1 MAEDARTDAGAAG
14 SGEADGRSTRTIF
27 NLVLLALVVAG
38 FGAFVV
44 QNTDSAEVT
53 WLMFEGDAALWLV
66 MVASAVAGAVLV
78 LLTGVLL
85 RRRRSD

>member
-1 MAEDARTDAGAAG
+1 MAEDRAAEVGGPMADDGGLSRRTVVNA
-14 SGEADGRSTRTIF
+14 
-27 NLVLLALVVAG
+27 VLLALVVAG
-38 FGAFVV
+38 FGAFIG
-44 QNTDSAEVT
+44 QNTQSARVE

-66 MVASAVAGAVLV
+66 MLASAVAGAVLT

>member
-1 MAEDARTDAGAAG
+1 MADDAGG
-14 SGEADGRSTRTIF
+14 PSKRTIA
-27 NLVLLALVVAG
+27 NVVLLVLVIAG

-66 MVASAVAGAVLV
+66 MLASAVAGAVLV
-78 LLTGVLL
+78 LLAGVLL

>member
-1 MAEDARTDAGAAG
+1 MAEDGPAQAGGAATDGDGG
-14 SGEADGRSTRTIF
+14 SRRTVL
-27 NLVLLALVVAG
+27 NLGLLALVVAG

-44 QNTDSAEVT
+44 QNTDSAEVS
-53 WLMFEGDAALWLV
+53 WIVFEGDAALWLV
-66 MVASAVAGAVLV
+66 MLASAVAGAVLT